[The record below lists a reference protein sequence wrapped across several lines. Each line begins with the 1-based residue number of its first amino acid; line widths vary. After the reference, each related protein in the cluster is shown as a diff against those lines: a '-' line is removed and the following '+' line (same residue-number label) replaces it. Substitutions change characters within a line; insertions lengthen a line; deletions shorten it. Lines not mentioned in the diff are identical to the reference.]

1 MRGRQTS
8 LGSSSKPR
16 CTRLT
21 VSAGGLLLLAVTLA
35 PHLQADE
42 VWHAAPE
49 VVPAADDAV
58 GTVIRGVVF
67 EDLNGDGRRQSEEP
81 GIVGVLVSNGVAV
94 VATDA
99 RGGYE
104 LPLLDDMNLTVVQP
118 GGWRVPVDHRQVPQ
132 FFHVHKR
139 DGSPAEFRYGGLPA
153 SVVAPAEVNFPLR
166 RSSVTDAFDCAVI
179 GDSQTYSNAEV
190 GYFRDSSVADLLAA
204 GAGSWQCLLYVGDVV
219 GDDLDL
225 LDRLLEI
232 GATVGAPQ
240 WLAHG
245 NHDFDFD
252 ATRDEDSADSWRRLY
267 GPEYYAFEMGQ
278 VLFVVLDNVVYPC
291 NADDMKLA
299 GREFCADAERPRYNG
314 RITDRQMLWLENLL
328 ALVPDDRLIVM
339 ATHIPL
345 VSFMD
350 PTTVPHQ
357 TDNVVAL
364 YELLAGRQALS
375 LSGHTH
381 TLENHAPGQSFDG
394 WQQTVGVERLP
405 FRHIIAGASSGSWW
419 QGDFDIDGIPMSLQR
434 MGAPKG
440 LLALSFSGSDY
451 RERYLAARLDPRRV
465 QWIGFNTPAFRDW
478 FDTIVAWARADAAT
492 RELLPPFS
500 INDLADTRL
509 FTPEDLAAGVW
520 LTANVWLGSEET
532 RVTAE
537 INGGEPMAL
546 ARSQSGDGEGVK
558 IGAEWA
564 DPFAA
569 QRQLSVARYAIESRS
584 GEPRNQGFEAFRGSS
599 FGPASP
605 QPMRSLADRN
615 MHLWRLRL
623 PATLPEGAHRLR
635 VETVDRHGERT
646 LETLLFEVRSER
658 PPARWRHELWD

>member
-1 MRGRQTS
+1 MFGAETI
-8 LGSSSKPR
+8 PR
-16 CTRLT
+16 LNSASDRRS
-21 VSAGGLLLLAVTLA
+21 VAVAAGGLLMVLALSSHA
-35 PHLQADE
+35 QAE
-42 VWHAAPE
+42 ELWHAGPE
-49 VVPAADDAV
+49 VIPAAEGAM
-58 GTVIRGVVF
+58 GALLRGVVF
-67 EDLNGDGRRQSEEP
+67 EDLDGDGRRQPQEP
-81 GIVGVLVSNGVAV
+81 GIAGVLVSNGLAV
-94 VATDA
+94 VTTDA
-99 RGGYE
+99 QGAYE
-104 LPLLDDMNLTVVQP
+104 LPVLEDMNLTVIQP
-118 GGWRVPVDHRQVPQ
+118 AGWQVPVDHRQVPQ

-139 DGSPAEFRYGGLPA
+139 DGSPAAFRYGGLPA
-153 SVVAPAEVNFPLR
+153 SGMPPAEVNFPLR
-166 RSSVTDAFDCAVI
+166 RSAVGGDFNCAVI
-179 GDSQTYSNAEV
+179 GDSQTYSNTEV
-190 GYFRDSSVADLLAA
+190 AYFRDSSVVDLLAA
-204 GAGSWQCLLYVGDVV
+204 GADAWQCLLYVGDVV

-267 GPEYYAFEMGQ
+267 GPEYYAFEMGE

-291 NADDMKLA
+291 HAEDMVVE
-299 GREFCADAERPRYNG
+299 GREFCGDAERPRYNG
-314 RITDRQMLWLENLL
+314 RVTQRQMQWLENLL
-328 ALVPDDRLIVM
+328 SHIPDDRLIVV

-357 TDNVVAL
+357 TDNVAAL
-364 YELLAGRQALS
+364 YELLDGRQALS

-381 TLENHAPGQSFDG
+381 TLENHAPDQSFDG
-394 WQQTVGVERLP
+394 WQEAVGVDRLP

-419 QGDFDIDGIPMSLQR
+419 QGDFDIDGIPMALQR

-440 LLALSFSGSDY
+440 VLTLGFSGSAY
-451 RERYLAARLDPRRV
+451 RERYLGARLDPARV
-465 QWIGFNTPAFRDW
+465 QWLGFNTPDFRDW
-478 FDTIVAWARADAAT
+478 FDTIMAWTAADGDT
-492 RELLPPFS
+492 RDPVPPLS

-509 FTPEDLAAGVW
+509 FTPKDLAEGVW
-520 LTANVWLGSEET
+520 LTANVWLGSAET
-532 RVTAE
+532 RVTAT
-537 INGGEPMAL
+537 INDGEAMML
-546 ARSQSGDGEGVK
+546 ERSQSGDGEGVK

-584 GEPRNQGFEAFRGSS
+584 GEARNQGFEVFRGGS
-599 FGPASP
+599 FGPAAP

-646 LETLLFEVRSER
+646 LETLLFEVRNER
-658 PPARWRHELWD
+658 PPARWRRELWD